1 MVSLP
6 IAQSEIPS
14 EIRTLLRSLAAAA
27 VVTALA
33 DWLFYLHR
41 PGISIV
47 IFSVALA
54 AAALAT
60 NKIRASRAELT
71 LATAVLIAALLPAI
85 EDFGLLALAFAGAG
99 SAAFVLLAAGWQAR
113 SGVERLRDL
122 GWMVVS
128 GPARLVA
135 DLRSVVQV
143 AHERE
148 LGKHGANWLAAWI
161 VPVVLGGVFLLLL
174 LQANPLIEQW
184 LTNVGGPSWKLD
196 LVRPLFWVAV
206 VTLVWPFL
214 RVELWSRPVA
224 QAVLAALGALFAIE
238 SALDAALGA
247 PPPPAPAAVPSAAAA
262 PAAAGPVFGMSAIL
276 RSLFLF
282 NALFAVES
290 ALDIAYLWGGV
301 ALPAGMSYAAYA
313 HRGAFPLMV
322 SALLAGGFVLAAMQP
337 GTLVERSRLVRA
349 LVYLW
354 IGQTVLLV
362 ASAMLRLYLYVSVY
376 SLTGLRCAAFIWM
389 LVVAT
394 GLVLIVARIALG
406 RSNSWLVWGNV
417 AALTLTLYGCS
428 LVDFPALI
436 ANFNVAHSREIS
448 GTGTPVDVAYLC
460 TLGPTA
466 LPAIEQLAKA
476 NVDGRLA
483 PDELT
488 ACRFRL
494 AARHEE
500 RMQDWRAWTFRGYR
514 LMRQLERTDSPLAT
528 DPHWSLG

>member
-14 EIRTLLRSLAAAA
+14 EIRALLRCLVAAA
-27 VVTALA
+27 VMTALA

-47 IFSVALA
+47 IFALALA

-60 NKIRASRAELT
+60 NKVRASRAELA
-71 LATAVLIAALLPAI
+71 LATAVLVVGLQPAI

-99 SAAFVLLAAGWQAR
+99 ATAFALLATGWHTR
-113 SGVERLRDL
+113 GILERLRDF
-122 GWMVVS
+122 GWMIVS
-128 GPARLVA
+128 GPARVVD
-135 DLRSVVQV
+135 DLRSIMQ
-143 AHERE
+143 AAQERE
-148 LGKHGANWLAAWI
+148 LGRHGAKWLLGWI
-161 VPVVLGGVFLLLL
+161 VPLVLGGVFVLLL
-174 LQANPLIEQW
+174 LQANPLIERW
-184 LTNVGGPSWKLD
+184 ITDVGAPSWNLD
-196 LVRPLFWVAV
+196 LMRPLFWVAV
-206 VTLVWPFL
+206 VALVWPFL
-214 RVELWSRPVA
+214 RVELWSNSRA
-224 QAVLAALGALFAIE
+224 QALLAALGVP
-238 SALDAALGA
+238 
-247 PPPPAPAAVPSAAAA
+247 PPPPAAIDGAVAA
-262 PAAAGPVFGMSAIL
+262 PATQGAVFGMSAIL
-276 RSLFLF
+276 RSLFVF
-282 NALFAVES
+282 NALFAVQS
-290 ALDIAYLWGGV
+290 ALDIAYLWGGA
-301 ALPAGMSYAAYA
+301 ALPAGMSYATYA

-322 SALLAGGFVLAAMQP
+322 SALLAGAFVLAAMQP
-337 GTLVERSRLVRA
+337 GTLIERSRLVRT

-376 SLTGLRCAAFIWM
+376 SLTGLRCAALIWM

-394 GLVLIVARIALG
+394 GLVLILARIALG
-406 RSNSWLVWGNV
+406 RSNSWLVWSNV
-417 AALTLTLYGCS
+417 AAVTLTLYGCS

-466 LPAIEQLAKA
+466 LPALERLARA
-476 NVDGRLA
+476 NVGLA

-494 AARHEE
+494 AARQEE
-500 RMQDWRAWTFRGYR
+500 RMKDWRAWTFRGYR
-514 LMRQLERTDSPLAT
+514 LMRFLDQPNSPLAA
-528 DPHWSLG
+528 DPHRSLG